1 MSSTARHHRAKPKN
15 SHKAP
20 LPAEAVTVHLEASVL
35 VVEDEQMMSR
45 VIGRGLAAAGCDVA
59 YAANGEEALKRLHEA
74 LPDVVI
80 SDVNMP
86 RMNGFEFLAKVR
98 GQAETRAL
106 PVILLTARGDTE
118 DVVAG
123 MGLGA
128 DDYLVKPFAL
138 AELIA
143 RVRAKVERPP
153 VPAAVL
159 PRDRPTGVL
168 SATRF
173 GEELER
179 EVARARKTHRH
190 GALAHIGMHEL
201 ARLRSRFS
209 SRVNDQ
215 IELQAAA
222 LIAEEGGP
230 LEVLGHDEGDRFMV
244 LLPETSEGD
253 AHARLLAMMDR
264 FAGHEFVA
272 GAEVFKLTPVVGF
285 VEFGLEAD
293 ASELGERCSIALEH
307 AEAQLDLQPVR
318 YVPSMR
324 RLRAEERGRRRS
336 LLRLAVSLPG
346 EIIVTQTLAIVLP
359 LAIYMLLDTF
369 GLDIVPYAYVVVVIA
384 LVVTATLIWIEGFL
398 AFRSVH
404 PPQVAEEAYPPAT
417 AIIAAYLPNEAAT
430 IVETV
435 RAFQRIDYPAGLQI
449 VLAYNTPRP
458 LPVEETLRQMAE
470 GDRQFK
476 AIHVEGSES
485 KAQNV
490 NTALSEATG
499 EFIGIFDADHHPD
512 PHCFRRAWRWLA
524 SGYDIVQGHCM
535 VRNGDETWIS
545 RIVAVEFEAIYA
557 VSHPGRA
564 RLHHF
569 GVFGG
574 TNGYWRASVLHETRM
589 HGYMLT
595 EDIDSSIRAII
606 EGRRIASDP
615 LLVSRELA
623 PVTLRALWNQR
634 MRWAQGWF
642 QVSYRHLFEGLAS
655 PRLSLRQKLGLIHL
669 LGWRELYPWLAN
681 QMIPIII
688 FWTIKLGGVSRIDWL
703 VPIFVLTTVFTL
715 STGPGQTLLAW
726 RLAHPDIRR
735 HGSWFWN
742 YLLDSMLFYTGL
754 KNLIAVVAQLN
765 EVMQQRRWMITPRS
779 ARAAA
784 TAAEREIR
792 ART

>member
-1 MSSTARHHRAKPKN
+1 MRH
-15 SHKAP
+15 
-20 LPAEAVTVHLEASVL
+20 
-35 VVEDEQMMSR
+35 
-45 VIGRGLAAAGCDVA
+45 
-59 YAANGEEALKRLHEA
+59 
-74 LPDVVI
+74 
-80 SDVNMP
+80 
-86 RMNGFEFLAKVR
+86 
-98 GQAETRAL
+98 
-106 PVILLTARGDTE
+106 
-118 DVVAG
+118 
-123 MGLGA
+123 
-128 DDYLVKPFAL
+128 
-138 AELIA
+138 
-143 RVRAKVERPP
+143 
-153 VPAAVL
+153 
-159 PRDRPTGVL
+159 
-168 SATRF
+168 
-173 GEELER
+173 
-179 EVARARKTHRH
+179 
-190 GALAHIGMHEL
+190 
-201 ARLRSRFS
+201 
-209 SRVNDQ
+209 
-215 IELQAAA
+215 
-222 LIAEEGGP
+222 
-230 LEVLGHDEGDRFMV
+230 
-244 LLPETSEGD
+244 
-253 AHARLLAMMDR
+253 
-264 FAGHEFVA
+264 
-272 GAEVFKLTPVVGF
+272 
-285 VEFGLEAD
+285 
-293 ASELGERCSIALEH
+293 
-307 AEAQLDLQPVR
+307 
-318 YVPSMR
+318 
-324 RLRAEERGRRRS
+324 LRADERARRRS
-336 LLRLAVSLPG
+336 LLRLIVSLPG

-359 LAIYMLLDTF
+359 LAIYMLLDTL
-369 GLDIVPYAYVVVVIA
+369 GLDIVPYAYLVVVIA

-404 PPQVAEEAYPPAT
+404 PPQVPEESYPPAT

-458 LPVEETLRQMAE
+458 LPVEETLRQIAE

-545 RIVAVEFEAIYA
+545 RMVAVEFEAIYA

-569 GVFGG
+569 GIFGG

-595 EDIDSSIRAII
+595 EDIDSSIRAVI

-642 QVSYRHLFEGLAS
+642 QVSYRQLLRGLAS
-655 PRLSLRQKLGLIHL
+655 PRLTLRQKLGLIHL

-688 FWTIKLGGVSRIDWL
+688 FWTIKLGGVTRIDWL
-703 VPIFVLTTVFTL
+703 IPIFILTTVFTL

-742 YLLDSMLFYTGL
+742 YLLSSTLFYTGL
-754 KNLIAVVAQLN
+754 KNLIASVAQIN

-784 TAAEREIR
+784 TAAEREIAAR
-792 ART
+792 A